1 MTTTTERPA
10 PPRRPFTLIVPVVAA
25 AIALF
30 IGGTLATI
38 AQGALW
44 AVIGGIGVV
53 IAFRLARI
61 ELDTT
66 EQILIG
72 LGVAASAVLSTLVL
86 PDLPEQVEPTLPLRF
101 SAAWLPAAA
110 AAAYVARRKGIGI
123 SAAVN
128 LGIAWLAAGLI
139 AVPAA
144 QAFDVLVPV
153 DALGP
158 VDEPSFGG
166 GEYAFIGFAVGFLGV
181 AATFS
186 AIERLTSLIA
196 GGAAVFLTMFAAVQV
211 GFSPRAF
218 AEAVTRLGDL
228 PNKWPIDWGWAIG
241 EGEFLGI
248 NSSNGWDVITGFL
261 IVGAVALAA
270 SAAVWRNT
278 KMVQRVGG
286 IWLGLGVIVFFLW
299 LPTWEFGNPTLPSP
313 ILETFRIAIVAAVI
327 GTSIAVPVA
336 FMASKITA
344 PNTWMYLTNKGF
356 MNLIRTIPDLFWA
369 MIFVASLGIG
379 PFGGALALIF
389 FSLAIMAKLLSET
402 IDAVDPGPLEASKS
416 TGSKHLPAIRTAVM
430 PQVLP
435 NYVAYALYVFEIN
448 IRASVVL
455 GLVGAGGIGRV
466 LEAQRAFFRFDRVIA
481 IVAVIFVMVFV
492 IEQVSVA
499 LRRRLV

>member
-10 PPRRPFTLIVPVVAA
+10 PPRRPFTLIVPVFVAA
-25 AIALF
+25 LAAL
-30 IGGTLATI
+30 IGGALAGT
-38 AQGALW
+38 AQGLIW
-44 AVIGGIGVV
+44 GVIAGAGAIL
-53 IAFRLARI
+53 AFRLAHI
-61 ELDTT
+61 ELGAV
-66 EQILIG
+66 EQAAIG
-72 LGVAASAVLSTLVL
+72 IGVAASAVLSTLVL
-86 PDLPEQVEPTLPLRF
+86 PDLPEDVGPTLPLRF
-101 SAAWLPAAA
+101 AAAWLPAAA
-110 AAAYVARRKGIGI
+110 AAGYLARRKGIKI

-128 LGIAWLAAGLI
+128 LGIAWLGAGLI
-139 AVPAA
+139 AIPAA
-144 QAFDVLVPV
+144 QAFNVLVPV
-153 DALGP
+153 NALGP
-158 VDEPSFGG
+158 VEEPSFGG
-166 GEYAFIGFAVGFLGV
+166 GEYAFIGLVVAFLGV

-186 AIERLTSLIA
+186 AIERLPSLVA
-196 GGAAVFLTMFAAVQV
+196 GGAAVFLTAFAGVQV
-211 GFSPRAF
+211 GFSPKAF
-218 AEAVTRLGDL
+218 VEALTRLGGL

-248 NSSNGWDVITGFL
+248 NSSNGWDVITWFL
-261 IVGAVALAA
+261 VVGAVALVAA
-270 SAAVWRNT
+270 AAIWRNT

-299 LPTWEFGNPTLPSP
+299 LPSWEFGNPTLPSP